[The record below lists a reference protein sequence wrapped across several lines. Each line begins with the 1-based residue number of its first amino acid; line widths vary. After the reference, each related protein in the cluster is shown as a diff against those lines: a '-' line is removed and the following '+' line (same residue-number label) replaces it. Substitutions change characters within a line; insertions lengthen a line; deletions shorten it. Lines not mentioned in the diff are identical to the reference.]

1 MNAPNRFDVV
11 AAAVEPFKP
20 FPQGEPNDEYRLT
33 LLLTIILPALNRVD
47 PGKWGSLTKTD
58 QANFVPCDIVVWKDT
73 NEHVDALT
81 GQGASW
87 DNHGPLTNPAWVFT
101 PLSDAPVPVPDPV
114 PTPTPTTDPALE
126 AIGRALAALDQRVA
140 ALDAKSDANTEKIQT
155 QIDQVVKNG
164 ERSFA
169 PLALELG
176 AIAAKV
182 ATL

>member
-1 MNAPNRFDVV
+1 MNAPNRFEIV
-11 AAAVEPFKP
+11 AAAIAPFQP
-20 FPQGEPNDEYRLT
+20 FPQGEQNDPYRLT
-33 LLLTIILPALNRVD
+33 LLLTVILPALNRVD

-101 PLSDAPVPVPDPV
+101 PLSGDVPVPDPV
-114 PTPTPTTDPALE
+114 PTPTPTPTTDPALE
-126 AIGRALAALDQRVA
+126 AIGRALAALDQK
-140 ALDAKSDANTEKIQT
+140 LDANTEKIQQ
-155 QIDQVVKNG
+155 QIDQAIKNA
-164 ERSFA
+164 EVSVL
-169 PLALELG
+169 PLALD
-176 AIAAKV
+176 IRQIKDKV